1 MKNFR
6 LNKKGFTLIELMI
19 VIAIIGV
26 LAAIAIPNFIS
37 YRNRSYC
44 SATETTARNV
54 AAAIAEYYSVPSRT
68 AEKPNESELLFDQ
81 DAITRYDITL
91 STNTS
96 GGIIITAVDP
106 NKRCPDDYMDASEQ
120 WTTADHKYTFE
131 MK

>member
-68 AEKPNESELLFDQ
+68 ATAPLTTELLFDQ
-81 DAITRYDITL
+81 AALTRYTVTL
-91 STNTS
+91 STNNS
-96 GGIIITAVDP
+96 GGIIITAKDP
-106 NKRCPDDYMDASEQ
+106 NERCPQDYRDAANSG
-120 WTTADHKYTFE
+120 WSGYNYTFE